1 MRRRAVVYA
10 PNALGRDVGKTAND
24 LVIYSDYNPLFNVK
38 CVVDPSRAGID
49 AGVVV
54 GVGFK
59 GIPVVES
66 LDDAISKY
74 KLDALIVGVAPVGG
88 VLPGSWISDLKKALE
103 NGLDIYS
110 GMHTF
115 LSEHEELLEAAR
127 KSGAKIHD
135 IRKPRREEFR
145 IWSGDVLKCDCK
157 RVLVAGSDCGVGKN
171 IACIELSKELG
182 KRGVRNTVIATGQTM
197 ILLGFRGSV
206 IDAIPSDFTPGV
218 VEKYVVDAC
227 RESDVVIVEG
237 QGAILHPAYGQV
249 TLAILYGVS
258 PTNIVLC
265 HDPSRRFRA
274 EFNWLELPDP
284 SLEVKALLELNP
296 NRNSRL
302 TGICLN
308 TSMYE
313 LNKAREVIREF
324 RGRFNVP
331 VTDPLRM
338 GVSEII
344 DFILEEKL

>member
-1 MRRRAVVYA
+1 MRKKAVVYA
-10 PNALGRDVGKTAND
+10 PHALGRDVGKTAND
-24 LVIYSDYNPLFNVK
+24 LVIYSDYNPMFDVK
-38 CVVDPSRAGID
+38 CVVDPSKAGVD
-49 AGVVV
+49 AGVAV

-59 GIPVVES
+59 GVPVVES
-66 LDDAISKY
+66 LEKALSTY

-88 VLPGSWISDLKKALE
+88 VLPRSWINDLKKALE
-103 NGLDIYS
+103 KGLDIYS

-115 LSEHEELLEAAR
+115 LSDNKELVEAAR
-127 KSGAKIHD
+127 RGGARIYD
-135 IRKPRREEFR
+135 VRKPRREEFR
-145 IWSGDVLKCDCK
+145 IWGGDVLKCGCK

-171 IACIELSKELG
+171 IACIELSRELE
-182 KRGVRNTVIATGQTM
+182 KRGVKNTVIATGQTM

-206 IDAIPSDFTPGV
+206 IDAIPADFTPGV

-258 PTNIVLC
+258 PTDIVLC

-274 EFNWLELPDP
+274 EFSGLELPDP
-284 SLEVKALLELNP
+284 SLEAKALIQLNP

-302 TGICLN
+302 SGVCLN

-313 LNKAREVIREF
+313 LGKAREIAEEYRRVF
-324 RGRFNVP
+324 GVP
-331 VTDPLRM
+331 ATDPLRM
-338 GVSEII
+338 GVSEIV